1 MVIGLVVIMRIKMYQ
16 KVRYTCRFVVLLV
29 KPLVCR
35 FSLSFLLK
43 SSPQLLKLPNQDKT
57 TSIPQCQ

>member
-1 MVIGLVVIMRIKMYQ
+1 MVIAFVVIMRIKMYQ
-16 KVRYTCRFVVLLV
+16 KVRYTCRVVVLLV

-43 SSPQLLKLPNQDKT
+43 SSPQLLKLPN
-57 TSIPQCQ
+57 